1 MHQISGPKNFARY
14 SINFVWNILAHWWQ
28 VHHLNNIDKW
38 SESFNPVRILIN
50 EDYNEGY
57 KKYAKAAQRI

>member
-1 MHQISGPKNFARY
+1 MKRIFK
-14 SINFVWNILAHWWQ
+14 I
-28 VHHLNNIDKW
+28 
-38 SESFNPVRILIN
+38 PVRILIN